1 MNISTKNMQSKA
13 EAAETLLKALANKNR
28 LMLMCQLTHGE
39 KSVGE
44 LAEATSL
51 RGPTVSQHLSLL
63 RKDGLVTTRREA
75 QTIWYSI
82 APGPARQII
91 ETLYQHYCA

>member
-1 MNISTKNMQSKA
+1 MKIKTEEMQKKA

-28 LMLMCQLTHGE
+28 LMLMCQLTGGE

-44 LAEATSL
+44 LAEATGL

-75 QTIWYSI
+75 QTIWYAI
-82 APGPARQII
+82 ASAPARQII

>member
-1 MNISTKNMQSKA
+1 MKIQTEQMQMKA

-28 LMLMCQLTHGE
+28 LMLMCQLIGGE

-44 LAEATSL
+44 LVEASGL
-51 RGPTVSQHLSLL
+51 RGPTVSQHLALL
-63 RKDGLVTTRREA
+63 RKDGLVKTRREA

-82 APGPARQII
+82 ASEPARRII
-91 ETLYQHYCA
+91 DALYQYYCA